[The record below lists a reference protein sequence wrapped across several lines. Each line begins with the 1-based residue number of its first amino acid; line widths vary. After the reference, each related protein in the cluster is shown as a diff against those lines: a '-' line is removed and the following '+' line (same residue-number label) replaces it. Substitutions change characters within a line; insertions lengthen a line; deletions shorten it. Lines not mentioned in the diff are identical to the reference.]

1 MPDETQ
7 TPTNA
12 QSNPEDIAAAV
23 AEAVADTT
31 VASGDSADAVFSALQ
46 TERDQFFESWKR
58 VQAEFENYRR
68 RAQRERE
75 QEAKYVT
82 LPVIRDLLPGLD
94 NLRRSLDA
102 ANKSGKLEELTK
114 GVEMTLKQFESILEK
129 HEAKPIAGVGQPFD
143 PNLHEAISQM
153 PNADHPPMTVLME
166 VERGYVLHDR
176 VVRPSKVI
184 VSAPT

>member
-1 MPDETQ
+1 MPDENQ
-7 TPTNA
+7 RPTNA
-12 QSNPEDIAAAV
+12 DSNPEDIAAAV
-23 AEAVADTT
+23 AEAVA
-31 VASGDSADAVFSALQ
+31 SNDSADAVYSALQ
-46 TERDQFFESWKR
+46 NERDQFFESWKR

-75 QEAKYVT
+75 QESKYVA

-102 ANKSGKLEELTK
+102 ANKNGKLEELTK
-114 GVEMTLKQFESILEK
+114 GVEMTLKQLEAILEK
-129 HEAKPIAGVGQPFD
+129 HEAKPIPGAGSPFD
-143 PNLHEAISQM
+143 PNLHEAITQM
-153 PNADHPPMTVLME
+153 PSADHPPMTVLME
-166 VERGYVLHDR
+166 IEKGYVLHDR